1 MVCVFLSNNT
11 WSCDI
16 ILKCIVSMQNRWK
29 CIRKRAVR
37 LTWETSLAT
46 WPGTLSCPVMVE
58 KENIFLNP
66 TFSSSA
72 LFFNPHFFPTK
83 TLRVSLPFV
92 CASFR
97 SPPPQRRALQRQGA
111 PFSAQSDRKRTGSRC
126 TAGYA
131 QSMCRPLGACCARL
145 VVFQLYPNSTVS
157 PPPHRSPSLSF
168 AHSTILVLSVQTFTV
183 VRLRAALFVQ

>member
-1 MVCVFLSNNT
+1 
-11 WSCDI
+11 
-16 ILKCIVSMQNRWK
+16 
-29 CIRKRAVR
+29 
-37 LTWETSLAT
+37 
-46 WPGTLSCPVMVE
+46 MVE

-111 PFSAQSDRKRTGSRC
+111 PFSAQSDRKRTGSRS